1 MKANII
7 AVFDKEK
14 EKVLVCRR
22 RKNPYKG
29 LLNFV
34 GGKIEK
40 EEDGLTAAYR
50 ELWEETGITDAD
62 IELTHLMD
70 FNYLVFDNWLEVY
83 FGRLDKD
90 FTVRGEEN
98 ELLWIDFFDVT
109 QFAGRGNMG
118 HIMELIKEYESD
130 LPDEEKY

>member
-83 FGRLDKD
+83 FGRLNKD

-98 ELLWIDFFDVT
+98 ELLWIDYFFR
-109 QFAGRGNMG
+109 F
-118 HIMELIKEYESD
+118 L
-130 LPDEEKY
+130 

>member
-40 EEDGLTAAYR
+40 EEDGLTA
-50 ELWEETGITDAD
+50 L
-62 IELTHLMD
+62 LT
-70 FNYLVFDNWLEVY
+70 
-83 FGRLDKD
+83 R
-90 FTVRGEEN
+90 
-98 ELLWIDFFDVT
+98 I
-109 QFAGRGNMG
+109 
-118 HIMELIKEYESD
+118 
-130 LPDEEKY
+130 

>member
-1 MKANII
+1 MSGSTIDKKAALNTDTGGQRMKANII

-50 ELWEETGITDAD
+50 ELWEETGITDA
-62 IELTHLMD
+62 
-70 FNYLVFDNWLEVY
+70 
-83 FGRLDKD
+83 
-90 FTVRGEEN
+90 
-98 ELLWIDFFDVT
+98 
-109 QFAGRGNMG
+109 
-118 HIMELIKEYESD
+118 SD
-130 LPDEEKY
+130 GL

>member
-40 EEDGLTAAYR
+40 EEDGLSAAYR

-83 FGRLDKD
+83 FGRLNK
-90 FTVRGEEN
+90 
-98 ELLWIDFFDVT
+98 
-109 QFAGRGNMG
+109 
-118 HIMELIKEYESD
+118 D
-130 LPDEEKY
+130 LPSEERKTSCFG

>member
-34 GGKIEK
+34 GGKIER

-50 ELWEETGITDAD
+50 NCGKKPAL
-62 IELTHLMD
+62 LT
-70 FNYLVFDNWLEVY
+70 
-83 FGRLDKD
+83 R
-90 FTVRGEEN
+90 
-98 ELLWIDFFDVT
+98 I
-109 QFAGRGNMG
+109 
-118 HIMELIKEYESD
+118 
-130 LPDEEKY
+130 